1 MTNVGLLFKYINIAK
16 KVHMI
21 AVKIGLVIV
30 CLPNLDNV
38 IISNLCY

>member
-1 MTNVGLLFKYINIAK
+1 MTKAGLLFKYINIAK
-16 KVHMI
+16 KFHII